1 MGINVIWQDENG
13 VEKNR
18 VNDPQNRLSLLVLA
32 TSLDEFI
39 CLRFLDPYGNTYFN
53 QRQIPV
59 LLFELKGVRSTITDS
74 QFQSYYSD
82 QTRQAKKA
90 GWQDAVIKQLESRQG
105 LSMAQPVRD
114 HLDAVIELVKR
125 SLDEVH
131 TYIRFEGD

>member
-1 MGINVIWQDENG
+1 
-13 VEKNR
+13 
-18 VNDPQNRLSLLVLA
+18 
-32 TSLDEFI
+32 
-39 CLRFLDPYGNTYFN
+39 LDPYGNTYFN